1 MPGIEMEIILLTII
15 STMER
20 LEVKS
25 LLIAVTSAQL
35 AEVLCGEL
43 YVKK

>member
-1 MPGIEMEIILLTII
+1 MEIILLTII

-35 AEVLCGEL
+35 AEALCGVL